1 MKHKKEWPWWWPFAA
16 FGLIVCVVW
25 FILAVETLPVAT
37 PVHFDVGWQMDS
49 CYWVYI
55 QDSVRVDSSS
65 KRYNVTEWPDTNFD
79 LAYGHVH
86 RIRLYYWAPG
96 LDSGNWEKTFDMYDY
111 NNANCVG
118 GGAYV
123 AAFVVYDS
131 ANDESVQYAKVTIK
145 QDSSLGAT
153 ETWWMTNASG
163 YLEFALENGDFSAIA
178 SKPRFCSSPLDF
190 SIASGNYYD
199 TLFGYQLSTPTPP
212 SLEYATVEGYVYSPS
227 GERFFGGTVTARRVS
242 GEFASDTTSTPV
254 IIGQKL
260 VTVPID
266 TAGYFSMTLMR
277 TSAYDDTT
285 LGFYDIF
292 GSMGTGPEI
301 FNVLKVYI
309 PASGDVD
316 LGLIVGRR

>member
-1 MKHKKEWPWWWPFAA
+1 MKHKKEWSWWKIFAV
-16 FGLIVCVVW
+16 FGLIVCAVW

-49 CYWVYI
+49 CYWLYI

-79 LAYGHVH
+79 LTYGHVH

-131 ANDESVQYAKVTIK
+131 ANDEAVYRAKVTIK
-145 QDSSLGAT
+145 QDSSLGST
-153 ETWWMTNASG
+153 EYWDWTGTNG
-163 YLEFALENGDFSAIA
+163 YVEFALDNGDWSAVT
-178 SKPRFCSSPLDF
+178 SKPRFISSPLDF
-190 SIASGNYYD
+190 TIASDNYLD
-199 TLFGYQLSTPTPP
+199 TIFGYQLSTPAPP
-212 SLEYATVEGYVYSPS
+212 SLDYALVEGYVYSPS
-227 GERFFGGTVTARRVS
+227 GERFFGATVTAKRVE
-242 GEFASDTTSTPV
+242 GEFASDTTDTPV

-260 VTVPID
+260 VTTPVD
-266 TAGYFSMTLMR
+266 TAGYFSMYLLR

-285 LGFYDIF
+285 LGFYDIV
-292 GSMGTGPEI
+292 GNMGTGPEI
-301 FNVLKVYI
+301 FKVTDLYI